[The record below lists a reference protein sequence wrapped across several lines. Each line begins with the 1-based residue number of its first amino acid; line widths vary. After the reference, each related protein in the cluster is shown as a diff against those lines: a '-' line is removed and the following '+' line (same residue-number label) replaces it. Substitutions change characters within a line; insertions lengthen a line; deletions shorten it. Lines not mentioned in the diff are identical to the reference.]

1 MILYLQTG
9 QKFFDWSQ
17 LLIHSV
23 WNTCKQGNDVTLSPI
38 SKSPIHI
45 IQLLSCPSFSFFS
58 VIVDEGNKFIIASIF
73 ILFLCWKGFKKCP
86 GCPIIIGGII
96 WTMFGGKIL
105 LLLLLLGFGW
115 LLLIFIGGG
124 AWLSFLFWLGL
135 GLGLE
140 FEFNWVDRLLNC
152 LVNSLREVTVLEIF
166 EIAVPIWESPSWIGL
181 VFLMLLLL
189 ILLLLFEILLF
200 WLLLFALFAV
210 L

>member
-23 WNTCKQGNDVTLSPI
+23 WNTCKQGKEVTLSPI
-38 SKSPIHI
+38 SKSPMHI

-96 WTMFGGKIL
+96 WTIFGGKI

-124 AWLSFLFWLGL
+124 AWLSFLFGF
-135 GLGLE
+135 GLE

-166 EIAVPIWESPSWIGL
+166 EIALPIWESPSWIGL
-181 VFLMLLLL
+181 VLL
-189 ILLLLFEILLF
+189 ILVLLFEILLF
-200 WLLLFALFAV
+200 WLLLFAV